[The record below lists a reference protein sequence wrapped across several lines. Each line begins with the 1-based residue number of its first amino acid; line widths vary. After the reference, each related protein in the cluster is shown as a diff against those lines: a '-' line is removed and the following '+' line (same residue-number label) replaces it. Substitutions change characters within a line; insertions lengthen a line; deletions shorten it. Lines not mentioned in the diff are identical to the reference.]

1 MFGISPIAIT
11 FCGYLL
17 LMVLVGF
24 IAWHY
29 TRDFNDYVLGG
40 RRLGGLV
47 TALSVGASDMSGW
60 LLMGLPGAV
69 FLSGISESWLAIGL
83 CCGSFV
89 NWKIVAARLR
99 VYTERCKNALTL
111 PDYLSHRFDDDKRI
125 LSIICAAVIL
135 IFFTIYSASG
145 MVAGARLFEST
156 FNLDYSTALWLGAA
170 ATILYVFV
178 GGFLAVSWTD
188 TIQAAMMCVALVAT
202 PLVVMNELGGLTST
216 LDQVRAIDA
225 SMLDMFKGQTIIGI
239 ASLVAWGLGYFGQ
252 PHLLVRFMATKSI
265 KVIPTACRTSVIWM
279 IFCLA
284 GAVSVGFFGC
294 AYFAQHIE
302 SGASVLHNPELVFIV
317 LTQVLFN
324 PWIAGLLMSAILAAV
339 MSTLSCQLL
348 VCSSTLTEDFYRAF
362 LRPNAKAREL
372 IWFGRL
378 MVLLVSFIAILIA
391 MDPNS
396 KVLGLVSYAW
406 AGFGASFGPVIIL
419 RLWWKRM
426 TKRGALA
433 GMLTGA
439 VTVIVWNTFGWFGL
453 YEIIPGFIFATIA
466 IVIFSLAGPKPSQ
479 AMLDIFQE
487 VESAV
492 KSGSD
497 LTSKVQ

>member
-1 MFGISPIAIT
+1 MFDPIAIT

-17 LMVLVGF
+17 LMVVIGF

-83 CCGSFV
+83 CIGSFV

-111 PDYLSHRFDDDKRI
+111 PDYLSHRFDDDKRL

-156 FNLDYSTALWLGAA
+156 FGISYSSALWIGAA
-170 ATILYVFV
+170 ATILYVFI

-188 TIQAAMMCVALVAT
+188 TVQAAMMCVALVVT
-202 PLVVMNELGGLTST
+202 PIVVMTELGGFSETIGKVS
-216 LDQVRAIDA
+216 VIDT
-225 SMLDMFKGQTIIGI
+225 SMLDMFKGQTVVGI
-239 ASLVAWGLGYFGQ
+239 ASLLAWGLGYFGQ

-265 KVIPTACRTSVIWM
+265 KVIPTACRTSIIWM
-279 IFCLA
+279 LFCLS

-294 AYFAQHIE
+294 AYFAEHITQ
-302 SGASVLHNPELVFIV
+302 GTSVIANPELVFIV

-324 PWIAGLLMSAILAAV
+324 PWIAGILMSAILAAV

-362 LRPNAKAREL
+362 IRPQASTREL
-372 IWFGRL
+372 IWFGRAMVL
-378 MVLLVSFIAILIA
+378 MVSLVAIFIA
-391 MDPNS
+391 MDPQS

-406 AGFGASFGPVIIL
+406 AGFGASFGPVIIMS
-419 RLWWKRM
+419 LWWKKM
-426 TKRGALA
+426 TKNGALA
-433 GMLTGA
+433 GMITGA

-453 YEIIPGFIFATIA
+453 YEIIPGFFLALLA
-466 IVIFSLAGPKPSQ
+466 IVFFSLIGQKPSQ
-479 AMLDIFQE
+479 AMKDIFDE
-487 VESAV
+487 VEASV
-492 KSGSD
+492 REGKD
-497 LTSKVQ
+497 LVMK